1 MASLLTEANGTL
13 ILKQAACQVLIGIIS
28 WKWYHVVYMN
38 MKYLG
43 CVSNIHKAL
52 MTKRER
58 TRKKRRKRRDQQ
70 RRKKGKKEKQMK

>member
-28 WKWYHVVYMN
+28 SNVVYMN

-52 MTKRER
+52 MRKRER